1 MRMDFSR
8 DAFWL
13 ADAVDVVTSEVDEHF
28 VLGWSLFVIEQ
39 LALER
44 GVFIASL
51 PCSRV
56 PAMGAT

>member
-13 ADAVDVVTSEVDEHF
+13 AGAADVVTNEVDERF
-28 VLGWSLFVIEQ
+28 SSAGPLFVIEQ